1 MSDYHALEFGTFVD
15 DQGTVHSMVRS
26 SAVAAVPQAKAA
38 AEAYGREV
46 RFDFL
51 DDSAVHWML
60 FQRREDTEKAG
71 LLGCL
76 FTVPLFVF
84 GAGAWPFWDLV
95 ASQKSR
101 QFQIAFI
108 VAEALILCALIVGA
122 YLVRRRSLLDP
133 VVRNVR
139 CRARLYRK
147 IVGIARKGGA
157 DIPRLY
163 PYYGMYATSRKF
175 FHEAPDRPVPER
187 HKEVH

>member
-1 MSDYHALEFGTFVD
+1 MGDYQALEFGRFVD
-15 DQGTVHSMVRS
+15 DQGTVHNMVPS
-26 SAVAAVPQAKAA
+26 SVIAAVPEARAA
-38 AEAYGREV
+38 AEKYGREV

-51 DDSAVHWML
+51 DDRAVHWLL
-60 FQRREDTEKAG
+60 FQRREDTEQG
-71 LLGCL
+71 SLIGCL
-76 FTVPLFVF
+76 LAVPLLVF
-84 GAGAWPFWDLV
+84 GVGAWPFWDLV

-101 QFQIAFI
+101 QFQIGF
-108 VAEALILCALIVGA
+108 VVVDALIVCGLIIGA
-122 YLVRRRSLLDP
+122 YLARRRTLLDP

-175 FHEAPDRPVPER
+175 FPEAPDRSVPEQ
-187 HKEVH
+187 EQSP